1 MQTDSCYT
9 LEEGWLKQARRVR
22 SPNFGPRP
30 PASAPDLLVVHN
42 ISLPPGQFG
51 GNCIERLFTN
61 CLDWDEHPFF
71 AEIRGAEVSA
81 HLLIER
87 GGPDGATAQQTLTVT
102 PAETQRVALDA
113 NGRVLRGADGEPL
126 LETAGMIGISPTSEI
141 TQQPITAV
149 PAFVGS
155 YYRDLE
161 IRDLTGGAEG
171 VASYVVSG
179 RVYNGGPEEAVDV
192 QVVLTAYDPLDRVI
206 AMRTIAPEYNVAPVG
221 GETAFSAVLS
231 PVGGPVARVAA
242 VAQGRRISAAP
253 QPGN

>member
-1 MQTDSCYT
+1 MALTQTDSCYT

-87 GGPDGATAQQTLTVT
+87 GGQLVQFVDFGQRAWHAGQSCFAGRDNCNDFSIGIELEGTDDTPFSDEQYTALAAVT
-102 PAETQRVALDA
+102 AVLQRTYPAITGDRIVGHSDIAPGRKTDPGPCFDWPRYRRLMAA
-113 NGRVLRGADGEPL
+113 NGV
-126 LETAGMIGISPTSEI
+126 
-141 TQQPITAV
+141 
-149 PAFVGS
+149 
-155 YYRDLE
+155 
-161 IRDLTGGAEG
+161 
-171 VASYVVSG
+171 
-179 RVYNGGPEEAVDV
+179 N
-192 QVVLTAYDPLDRVI
+192 
-206 AMRTIAPEYNVAPVG
+206 
-221 GETAFSAVLS
+221 
-231 PVGGPVARVAA
+231 
-242 VAQGRRISAAP
+242 
-253 QPGN
+253 